1 MFHQNGLLERL
12 HRQYVP
18 DIGPCSV
25 NHGKISKPVALNLK
39 MLWPLFTLLIVGL
52 ALSFIL
58 FVFSLCRN
66 RRGARVKPQVPAGP

>member
-25 NHGKISKPVALNLK
+25 TGGSRSKPVALNLK
-39 MLWPLFTLLIVGL
+39 MLWPLFVLLMAGL
-52 ALSFIL
+52 ALSFVL

-66 RRGARVKPQVPAGP
+66 RRGA